1 MPDRRDGQPRHLR
14 DGYHSTKPQAQLSPT
29 VLKGEQCVTSKARG
43 YLAKA
48 KQCEKRAGEV
58 RFPKNREWQLILAR
72 AYRMLAE
79 AESELGTRRV
89 SKPI

>member
-1 MPDRRDGQPRHLR
+1 MRKTQASVFG

-29 VLKGEQCVTSKARG
+29 VLKGEQCVMSKARG

-58 RFPKNREWQLILAR
+58 RFPENREWQLILAR
-72 AYRMLAE
+72 AYRMLAQ
-79 AESELGTRRV
+79 AASEERR
-89 SKPI
+89 PQQQAA